1 MLLAWGQRPSS
12 NGQAP
17 PRARGSAARPR
28 RRCGTRSPR
37 FGARSGRPRTA
48 GRLGGG
54 TGRPCWRAV
63 RTSPLCAS
71 VPRRTQSAGSAGGTW
86 RATCSCPRSCL
97 GGYAPRTAAKSRR
110 CGARRSRPSCPTA
123 STSPSCCPLDFV
135 VGGLASCGTTTV
147 AKTLAQAPDIDFT
160 VDGEDDFFYQHDSLL
175 PYRAEVEAFNF
186 GWLRRD
192 LFGRR
197 GGVLG
202 LRHPGLF
209 HSHRVRLALQ
219 AVPRLKMILVV
230 CDPLSRFEKLFWAFH
245 QCKANAQARLPVGPE
260 RRSRC
265 FHSARAALEEPE
277 LLLRAQFGPHLRQL
291 RRLLPER
298 LRAVHQAHFR
308 EGGSEAF
315 RSLARFLSAR
325 SPEFQI
331 ARHNHHGGH
340 RSDLCHNASLVSE
353 LQARLSSEYQ
363 AVEELLDACSDLPLP
378 QELLLRQTRC
388 DRAEELAEPEAPEPR
403 PLPRLVPL
411 DVGSLV
417 FNALVLYGNTMTSSA
432 LKEVGESTRGW
443 SNVGNGIASSLKTE
457 IDVVM
462 NNVSI
467 MLLDSL
473 EHVSGAQGQLEM
485 VLSMVGN
492 ETDNAVAKHPELSL
506 LQEHGPEKGLAL
518 LQEKHG
524 KNESHVEALV
534 PLVLTAVHQVLEV
547 VMSKV
552 SEGLHTLM
560 IKIKPALIQVGKWIQ
575 QFGAKVQAGLEDFS
589 LTLDKAQKMFDQVM
603 AQMKG
608 TANNSDQ
615 MMFETWP
622 IFDDDGSGSVSATEL
637 SNVGDWF
644 SISALQGKK
653 APELVKKYDTSGDGT
668 LERKEFH
675 ALVNDPSIPGSLSVI
690 LRKYAKR
697 LAEIAGQVGRA
708 LMRDDVA
715 NSVAAYVRLVCAK
728 NMTKVGWISDRLGNG
743 SVPLDFTGTVFVEMC
758 LAAKDPNAQ
767 VYTSAD
773 TGLILTQ
780 EVYNLHPEAML
791 QAVDL
796 MSNASWWTGQGYNLQ
811 DQPACVKMATGWITQ
826 VESGNG
832 VSLLGLGQSG
842 TEEEQFL
849 SQMPEAAYM
858 LAEEGV
864 KLYRLQRLQAR
875 QQRRAQLYTS
885 QTSQLLLQRLLGGQS
900 PTDGTS
906 EETQAAATGGGVP
919 AVNSTLEFAQFLEW
933 NATDRAKELQRYSF
947 DYSSESSNAI
957 DDFASKIQAMIKKV
971 SSFISLM
978 EKYSTEKG
986 ITDLENQVEQFLNNA
1001 LEDVSKTIEQKLA
1014 GLITANAPKLDQAI
1028 HAAAHSAGERLGAM
1042 IGQVIS
1048 SPMIQALEAP
1058 LEEVLSSSLGNATGA
1073 SIGSTMSASLGM
1085 EISNL
1090 TAGTLGAKLGDALE
1104 GLVDDALEKAG
1115 E

>member
-1 MLLAWGQRPSS
+1 SGLGSGDEPTPPLRVVHLLP
-12 NGQAP
+12 ND
-17 PRARGSAARPR
+17 
-28 RRCGTRSPR
+28 
-37 FGARSGRPRTA
+37 RTA
-48 GRLGGG
+48 YL
-54 TGRPCWRAV
+54 V
-63 RTSPLCAS
+63 MSLTSP
-71 VPRRTQSAGSAGGTW
+71 
-86 RATCSCPRSCL
+86 
-97 GGYAPRTAAKSRR
+97 
-110 CGARRSRPSCPTA
+110 
-123 STSPSCCPLDFV
+123 
-135 VGGLASCGTTTV
+135 TTPWCT
-147 AKTLAQAPDIDFT
+147 IF
-160 VDGEDDFFYQHDSLL
+160 
-175 PYRAEVEAFNF
+175 
-186 GWLRRD
+186 
-192 LFGRR
+192 
-197 GGVLG
+197 
-202 LRHPGLF
+202 
-209 HSHRVRLALQ
+209 
-219 AVPRLKMILVV
+219 LV
-230 CDPLSRFEKLFWAFH
+230 
-245 QCKANAQARLPVGPE
+245 
-260 RRSRC
+260 
-265 FHSARAALEEPE
+265 
-277 LLLRAQFGPHLRQL
+277 
-291 RRLLPER
+291 
-298 LRAVHQAHFR
+298 
-308 EGGSEAF
+308 
-315 RSLARFLSAR
+315 
-325 SPEFQI
+325 
-331 ARHNHHGGH
+331 
-340 RSDLCHNASLVSE
+340 
-353 LQARLSSEYQ
+353 
-363 AVEELLDACSDLPLP
+363 
-378 QELLLRQTRC
+378 
-388 DRAEELAEPEAPEPR
+388 
-403 PLPRLVPL
+403 
-411 DVGSLV
+411 VGSLV

-1115 E
+1115 EGLQDLTKKLPQVPQASTQMLSLDKVDAEIDRLFARPYVSPRQRRAALLQQGQDSKDVGAAISSAWTNIVNLLRTFSNLLPTAVNTLKDARAEVSKLTAGLDSIFSTFEVKGPTIFNEIASIWTMIWVGYFCFLLPFSLFTLYYGFWANGWFGGPKPMDDEPEGPQTLWQRMSLLCSKCLCCCCRNHDSDLCFWGVIIFMQVIVLLTFLIFVVLALFAAVKALLMVGCAQVYVLKDEHVCETALVTLRSFLTKLPLGNNTIYSDEDVSGACDQHTLLTCEMVTAKFAKSTIFTTVFSFLSTIFALQMLFNAATLHEQAVWRRKAAAIKAGKTD